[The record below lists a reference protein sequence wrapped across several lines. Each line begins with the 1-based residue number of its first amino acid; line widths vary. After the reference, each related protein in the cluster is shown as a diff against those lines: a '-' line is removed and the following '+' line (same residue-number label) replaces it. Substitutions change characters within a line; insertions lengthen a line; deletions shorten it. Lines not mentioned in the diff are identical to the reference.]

1 MVKRTGEKY
10 QLIIDAAVKV
20 IARYGYHQA
29 QVSKIAKEAEVADGT
44 IYLYFENKED
54 ILVSLFDQ
62 KMGQFISQAEVQ
74 IKEKTDPRE
83 QLKALIE
90 MHFAHLSANPELAV
104 VTQLELRQPNPGL
117 RRKINRILKRYLD
130 LIDSVVR
137 AGIEQGVFSKQT
149 DVLAA
154 RYMIFGTLDE
164 SVTNWLMKERKYD
177 LISMAEPVHRL
188 FLNGL
193 KT

>member
-1 MVKRTGEKY
+1 MVKRTGEKF

-90 MHFAHLSANPELAV
+90 MHFAHLTANPELAV

-130 LIDSVVR
+130 
-137 AGIEQGVFSKQT
+137 
-149 DVLAA
+149 
-154 RYMIFGTLDE
+154 
-164 SVTNWLMKERKYD
+164 
-177 LISMAEPVHRL
+177 
-188 FLNGL
+188 
-193 KT
+193 

>member
-1 MVKRTGEKY
+1 MVKRTGEKF

-137 AGIEQGVFSKQT
+137 AGIEQGVFSEQT